1 MLHIKQTVIVE
12 GKYDKAKLANIID
25 AQIITTGGFDIY
37 KDKEKRKLLIKLAK
51 KNGIILL
58 TDSDRAGFKIRG
70 HITGFLPQENV
81 IHLYVPQY
89 KGKESRK
96 EEFSKD
102 GYLGVEGIENEILEK
117 LFLPFASN
125 EEKKPCKIT
134 KSEMYELGLF
144 GRKDSSFLRDELC
157 SLLELPFHMS
167 SNALMRALDMMFSRE
182 EIYEAV
188 EKITKNTTPLH

>member
-12 GKYDKAKLANIID
+12 GKYDKARLANIID

-70 HITGFLPQENV
+70 HITGFLPTENV
-81 IHLYVPQY
+81 IHLYIPQH
-89 KGKESRK
+89 KGKEARK

-102 GYLGVEGIENEILEK
+102 GYLGVEGIENEILER

-125 EEKKPCKIT
+125 EEKKPSKIT

-144 GRKDSSFLRDELC
+144 GRKDSSRFRDELC
-157 SLLELPFHMS
+157 SHLELPLNMS
-167 SNALMRALDMMFSRE
+167 SNALMRALDMMFTKD
-182 EIYEAV
+182 EIYEAIN
-188 EKITKNTTPLH
+188 KINKDRP

>member
-12 GKYDKAKLANIID
+12 GKYDKARLAGIID
-25 AQIITTGGFDIY
+25 ADIITTGGFDIY
-37 KDKEKRKLLIKLAK
+37 KDKEKRRLLIKLAR

-70 HITGFLPQENV
+70 HITGFLPTENV
-81 IHLYVPQY
+81 IQLYIPQRE
-89 KGKESRK
+89 GKEARK

-102 GYLGVEGIENEILEK
+102 GFLGVEGIDNESLEK
-117 LFLPFASN
+117 LFLPFASG

-144 GRKDSSFLRDELC
+144 GKKDSSRLRDELC
-157 SLLELPFHMS
+157 KKLDLPLHMS
-167 SNALMRALDMMFSRE
+167 SNALMRALDMMFTKE
-182 EIYEAV
+182 EIYAATE
-188 EKITKNTTPLH
+188 EIN

>member
-12 GKYDKAKLANIID
+12 GKYDKAKLANVID

-70 HITGFLPQENV
+70 HITGFLPAENV
-81 IHLYVPQY
+81 IHLYIPQRE
-89 KGKESRK
+89 GKEPRK

-102 GYLGVEGIENEILEK
+102 GFLGVEGIDDSVLER
-117 LFLPFASN
+117 LFAPYASD
-125 EEKKPCKIT
+125 EEHRPSNIT

-144 GRKDSSFLRDELC
+144 GRKDSSSLRNKLC
-157 SLLELPFHMS
+157 LRLELPQNMS
-167 SNALMRALDMMFSRE
+167 SNALMRALDMMFTKE
-182 EIYEAV
+182 EIYEALN
-188 EKITKNTTPLH
+188 EINRP

>member
-12 GKYDKAKLANIID
+12 GKYDKARLANVID

-37 KDKEKRKLLIKLAK
+37 KDKEKRRLLIKLAK

-70 HITGFLPQENV
+70 HITGFLPKENV
-81 IHLYVPQY
+81 IHLYIPQQ
-89 KGKESRK
+89 KGKEARK
-96 EEFSKD
+96 EEYSKD
-102 GYLGVEGIENEILEK
+102 GLLGVEGIDNEILEK
-117 LFLPFASN
+117 LFLPFASD

-144 GRKDSSFLRDELC
+144 GRKDSSYFRDALC
-157 SLLELPFHMS
+157 KRLELPLNMS
-167 SNALMRALDMMFSRE
+167 SNALMHALDMMFSKD

-188 EKITKNTTPLH
+188 DSIKNDLT

>member
-12 GKYDKAKLANIID
+12 GKYDKSRLASIID

-37 KDKEKRKLLIKLAK
+37 KDKEKRELLIKLAK

-70 HITGFLPQENV
+70 HITGFLPTENV
-81 IHLYVPQY
+81 IHLYIPQH
-89 KGKESRK
+89 KGKEPRK

-102 GYLGVEGIENEILEK
+102 GFLGVEGIENDILEK
-117 LFLPFASN
+117 LFAPFATD

-144 GRKDSSFLRDELC
+144 GKKDSSLMRDKLC
-157 SLLELPFHMS
+157 KYLDLPLKMS
-167 SNALMRALDMMFSRE
+167 SNALLRALDMMFTKE
-182 EIYEAV
+182 EIYDAIYAIN
-188 EKITKNTTPLH
+188 KDRP

>member
-12 GKYDKAKLANIID
+12 GKYDKAKLANVID

-51 KNGIILL
+51 KNGLILL

-70 HITGFLPQENV
+70 HITGFLPTENV
-81 IHLYVPQY
+81 IHLYIPQLE
-89 KGKESRK
+89 GKEPRK

-102 GYLGVEGIENEILEK
+102 GFLGVEGVDDGVLER
-117 LFLPFASN
+117 LFAPYASN
-125 EEKKPCKIT
+125 EEHRPSNIT

-144 GRKDSSFLRDELC
+144 GRKDSSSLRNRLC
-157 SLLELPFHMS
+157 LRLELPQNMS
-167 SNALMRALDMMFSRE
+167 SNALMRALDMMFTKE
-182 EIYEAV
+182 EIYEALN
-188 EKITKNTTPLH
+188 EINRP